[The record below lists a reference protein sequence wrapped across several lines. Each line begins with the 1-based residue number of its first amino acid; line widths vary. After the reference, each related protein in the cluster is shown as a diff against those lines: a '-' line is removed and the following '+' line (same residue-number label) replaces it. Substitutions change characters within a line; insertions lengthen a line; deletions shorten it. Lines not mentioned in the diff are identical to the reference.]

1 MYVFI
6 RRNFGSRPPSEL
18 SQVSGLDASL
28 SPVMSSDTPAENP
41 YEAAARAARE
51 AKAPP
56 VVPKLSLAKAK
67 APYQRPPDAAEWI
80 GAVHELH
87 RTERET
93 QPKAK
98 AHEPDTEEAVNRLGR
113 LQVRMHLAFPVEGA
127 ASSTGSLADLGG
139 VRLSEAMAAQEE
151 YHRNVGATFQSGFEP
166 QRHSTFV
173 LGRPVQV
180 LGCAVQSEKIQS
192 TFFFNFFL
200 YLLQCVQ
207 VI

>member
-1 MYVFI
+1 M
-6 RRNFGSRPPSEL
+6 
-18 SQVSGLDASL
+18 SL
-28 SPVMSSDTPAENP
+28 SPVMSSDTPEENP
-41 YEAAARAARE
+41 YSAAARAARV

-56 VVPKLSLAKAK
+56 VVPKLSLSVPK

-80 GAVHELH
+80 GAVHEIH
-87 RTERET
+87 RPEREQ

-180 LGCAVQSEKIQS
+180 LSCAIQS
-192 TFFFNFFL
+192 DKRSQKKQNDKFYF
-200 YLLQCVQ
+200 LQCVLLF
-207 VI
+207 